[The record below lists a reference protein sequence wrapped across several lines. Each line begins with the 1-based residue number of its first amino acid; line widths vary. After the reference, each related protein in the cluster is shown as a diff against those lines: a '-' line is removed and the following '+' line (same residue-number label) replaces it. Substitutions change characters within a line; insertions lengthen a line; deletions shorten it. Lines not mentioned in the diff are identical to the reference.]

1 MLKAHAVVLL
11 AATLA
16 LGGCDITG
24 SETGPGIGA
33 GTFTRAYTSTKSA
46 IGLSSGSEAASAVTN
61 AAFGGLIGAKLGAAL
76 NDEDRR
82 LAYEAQIVALD
93 RGAPGAPVPWRN
105 AVSGRFGNI
114 VAGPLYEQ
122 KGAQCRGFSHTITVG
137 TELKTARGTACR
149 SPEGGWAAAG

>member
-1 MLKAHAVVLL
+1 MLKLHALVLL
-11 AATLA
+11 VAALA

-24 SETGPGIGA
+24 STGA
-33 GTFTRAYTSTKSA
+33 GLGSGTLTRAYTSTKSA
-46 IGLSSGSEAASAVTN
+46 VGLASEAEAASAVTN
-61 AAFGGLIGAKLGAAL
+61 AAFGGLIGTKFGAAL

-105 AVSGRFGNI
+105 AASGRYGNI
-114 VAGPLYEQ
+114 VAGPAYDQ

-137 TELKTARGTACR
+137 REIKSSRGTACR
-149 SPEGGWAAAG
+149 SLEGSWAAG

>member
-1 MLKAHAVVLL
+1 MPKPSAALLL

-24 SETGPGIGA
+24 SETGPGA
-33 GTFTRAYTSTKSA
+33 GTLTRAYTSTKSA
-46 IGLSSGSEAASAVTN
+46 VGLASEAEAKSAVTN
-61 AAFGGLIGAKLGAAL
+61 AAFGGMIGIRLGAAL

-105 AVSGRFGNI
+105 AASGRYGNI
-114 VAGPLYEQ
+114 VAGPVYDQ

-137 TELKTARGTACR
+137 RDIKSSRGTACR
-149 SPEGGWAAAG
+149 SLEGGWAAA

>member
-1 MLKAHAVVLL
+1 MPKFHAALLL

-16 LGGCDITG
+16 LGGCDVTG
-24 SETGPGIGA
+24 ADGGSLGTG
-33 GTFTRAYTSTKSA
+33 TLTRAYSSTKSA
-46 IGLSSGSEAASAVTN
+46 VGLASEAEAASAVTN
-61 AAFGGLIGAKLGAAL
+61 AAFGGLIGAKLGASL

-105 AVSGRFGNI
+105 AASGRYGNI
-114 VAGPLYEQ
+114 VAGPAYDQ

-137 TELKTARGTACR
+137 RDIKSSRGTACR
-149 SPEGGWAAAG
+149 SLEGGWAAA